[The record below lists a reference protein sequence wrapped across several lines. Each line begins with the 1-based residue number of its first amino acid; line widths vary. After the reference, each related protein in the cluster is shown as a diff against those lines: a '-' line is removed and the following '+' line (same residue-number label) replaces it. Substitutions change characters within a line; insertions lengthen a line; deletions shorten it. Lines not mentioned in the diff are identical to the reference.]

1 MAYELLTNRDLNAG
15 FHVPFVYIND
25 ITNGLFI
32 QLLLFAIWIIIAM
45 GIYHNQQRTTGSGDI
60 PVCMSVGGFITTIT
74 AILLRLIPNLLNKYD
89 LGVVI
94 ILTVLSV
101 AWLFFSKE

>member
-1 MAYELLTNRDLNAG
+1 MAYELLTNRNLNAG
-15 FHVPFVYIND
+15 FHVPFVYLND

-32 QLLLFAIWIIIAM
+32 QLFLFAIWVIVSM
-45 GIYHNQQRTTGSGDI
+45 GIYFNQQRNTGSGDL
-60 PVCMSVGGFITTIT
+60 PVCLSVGGFITTIT
-74 AILLRLIPNLLNKYD
+74 AVLLRLVPNLLSKYD

-94 ILTVLSV
+94 FLTVLSV